1 MLPVLFD
8 PVRADPRD
16 RGVEA
21 IGAVDVNT
29 PFGGAGAVPHT
40 SQ

>member
-1 MLPVLFD
+1 LDD
-8 PVRADPRD
+8 PVREVPRE
-16 RGVEA
+16 RGVDA

-29 PFGGAGAVPHT
+29 PFSGAGAVPHT